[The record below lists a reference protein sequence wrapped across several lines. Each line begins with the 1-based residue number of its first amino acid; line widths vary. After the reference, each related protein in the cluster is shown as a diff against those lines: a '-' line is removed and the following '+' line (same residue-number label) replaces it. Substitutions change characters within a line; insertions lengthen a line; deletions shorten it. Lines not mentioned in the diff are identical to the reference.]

1 MFNIEKKK
9 KKKKT
14 WHWIFYDIKHL
25 GAETVRFCDLW
36 QMNNRFVFPHK
47 TEAK

>member
-9 KKKKT
+9 KRHDT
-14 WHWIFYDIKHL
+14 EFSDIKHL

-36 QMNNRFVFPHK
+36 QMNNRFVFPH
-47 TEAK
+47 